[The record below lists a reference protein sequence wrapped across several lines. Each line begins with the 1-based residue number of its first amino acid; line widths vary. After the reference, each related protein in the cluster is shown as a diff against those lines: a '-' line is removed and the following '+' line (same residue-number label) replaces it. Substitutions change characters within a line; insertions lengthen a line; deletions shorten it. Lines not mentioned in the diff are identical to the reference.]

1 MITAQASDS
10 PSPHILMTRAA
21 EDCAGF
27 AAQLAPMAGMVEYY
41 APFVTRHLPIEPAM
55 LDQLQ
60 REAAAP
66 DSALVLTSPR
76 SLQALAAT
84 APQLVQA
91 WRQQPVFCVGDGT
104 AAAAAALGFSQVDSA
119 AGDGAALAARL
130 SLVGPQRQ
138 IRHFWHL
145 SGVVTA
151 VDLAAPLQAV
161 QLRVTRVP
169 LYSADLAEPVPQDLA
184 ARLVRGEITDVVLLS
199 ARVAAQLG
207 QIARAGGGP
216 GPQRLWCLS
225 ARIAEA
231 ARSAFAPLAPLI
243 TASAQ
248 PDIAQLLALVQ
259 TAVAAQKAMHS
270 KDLPAKD

>member
-1 MITAQASDS
+1 MITPQPSDS
-10 PSPHILMTRAA
+10 PAPHILMTRAA
-21 EDCAGF
+21 EDCAAY
-27 AAQLAPMAGMVEYY
+27 AAQLAPLAGMLEYY
-41 APFVTRHLPIEPAM
+41 APFVTRHLPIDPAM
-55 LDQLQ
+55 SGQLQ

-76 SLQALAAT
+76 ALQALAAT
-84 APQLVQA
+84 APQLVQS

-104 AAAAAALGFSQVDSA
+104 AAAATALGFSQVDSA

-169 LYSADLAEPVPQDLA
+169 LYSADLADPLPQDLA
-184 ARLVRGEITDVVLLS
+184 GRLSRGDISDVVLLS
-199 ARVAAQLG
+199 ARVAALIG
-207 QIARAGGGP
+207 GAVRAGGGP

-231 ARSAFAPLAPLI
+231 ARGAFAPLAPMI

-248 PDIAQLLALVQ
+248 PDIAQLLAQLQ
-259 TAVAAQKAMHS
+259 AAVAAQKA
-270 KDLPAKD
+270 LPAKAQTAKD